1 MGIYAISDL
10 HLCLS
15 DEKKNMNVFPG
26 WDDYVNKLEKNW
38 REKITPEDTV
48 VIAGDISW
56 AMRLEDSVKDFE
68 FLNNLPGRK
77 IILKGNHD
85 YWWSTVNKIT
95 NFLNTNNFNTI
106 NLLHNCAYEIENYC
120 ICGTRGWM
128 YRPETEQDKKIFA
141 REVGRLARSLDIA
154 IEKKL
159 EPIVFLHYPP
169 VYGRDESKEIIDIL
183 IEKQV
188 NKCYYGHIHGNR
200 SSRRVI
206 EGEYKNIN
214 LKLISCDYL
223 NFCPIQIS

>member
-15 DEKKNMNVFPG
+15 DEKKNMNVFSG
-26 WDDYVNKLEKNW
+26 WDDYVNKLEQNW
-38 REKITPEDTV
+38 RKIITPEDTV

-56 AMRLEDSVKDFE
+56 AMRLEDAVKDFE
-68 FLNNLPGRK
+68 FLNNLSGKK

-95 NFLNTNNFNTI
+95 NFLNINNFSTI
-106 NLLHNCAYEIENYC
+106 SLLHNCAYEIENYC

-128 YRPETEQDKKIFA
+128 YRPETDQDKKIFA
-141 REVGRLARSLDIA
+141 REVGRLSRSLDISK
-154 IEKKL
+154 EKNL

-223 NFCPIQIS
+223 NFCPIKVS